1 MLLQLKENK
10 KMENIVEINRLQA
23 PIVILDEQLNPYKN
37 RVLFP
42 EKVKR
47 AKEILR
53 QSGLPN
59 EALLNAELN
68 NSNPIG
74 ALIKQT
80 RLQRHLSEEDLA
92 ALLGVED
99 TVVFKLENNDTSVSM
114 ATILQV
120 FHVLN
125 AELSFVV
132 KLQK

>member
-10 KMENIVEINRLQA
+10 KMENILEINTLQA
-23 PIVILDEQLNPYKN
+23 PIVLIDEQLNPYKN
-37 RVLFP
+37 KVLFP
-42 EKVKR
+42 EKVKK
-47 AKEILR
+47 AKEILK

-59 EALLNAELN
+59 EALLNDKLNEL
-68 NSNPIG
+68 NPIG

-92 ALLGVED
+92 VLLGVEKS
-99 TVVFKLENNDTSVSM
+99 VIFKLENNDTTVSM

-120 FHVLN
+120 FHVLD

-132 KLQK
+132 TLQR

>member
-10 KMENIVEINRLQA
+10 KMENILEINTLQA
-23 PIVILDEQLNPYKN
+23 PIVLIDEQLNPYKN
-37 RVLFP
+37 KVLFP
-42 EKVKR
+42 EKVKK
-47 AKEILR
+47 AKEILK

-59 EALLNAELN
+59 EALLNDKLNEL
-68 NSNPIG
+68 NPIG

-92 ALLGVED
+92 VLLGVES
-99 TVVFKLENNDTSVSM
+99 TVIFKLESNDTSVSM

-120 FHVLN
+120 FHVLD

-132 KLQK
+132 TLQR